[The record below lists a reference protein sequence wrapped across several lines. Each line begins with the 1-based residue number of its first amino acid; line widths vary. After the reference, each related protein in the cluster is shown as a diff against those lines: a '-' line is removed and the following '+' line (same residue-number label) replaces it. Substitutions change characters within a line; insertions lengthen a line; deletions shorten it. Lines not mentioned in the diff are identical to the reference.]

1 MLRCIQF
8 FTTPWTAAAQA
19 PPVHGLFQERTLE
32 QVAISYSRIV
42 SGYRTENQGP
52 WALNAVTALTLT
64 CFGVLFKVLPLP
76 GFRFIL
82 LPVRSL
88 DQMVPV
94 CHLLLRKYQLV
105 IKVTMYVFTMC
116 QSLKSSRGPTLDTS
130 SSSFYHL
137 RLTLVSSVNSNHL
150 QTPLSFFFSV
160 GHFIR
165 LPGQSKH

>member
-1 MLRCIQF
+1 M
-8 FTTPWTAAAQA
+8 
-19 PPVHGLFQERTLE
+19 
-32 QVAISYSRIV
+32 V
-42 SGYRTENQGP
+42 S
-52 WALNAVTALTLT
+52 
-64 CFGVLFKVLPLP
+64 
-76 GFRFIL
+76 
-82 LPVRSL
+82 
-88 DQMVPV
+88 V

-105 IKVTMYVFTMC
+105 IKVTMYVFTIC
-116 QSLKSSRGPTLDTS
+116 QSLKSSMGPTLDTS